1 MNPPN
6 NRPRIDR
13 ARLATAAKSKRGL
26 EAAFPSGVAQQ
37 LSSIDG
43 PSKDYDPRI
52 QDLAALLWCSLDND
66 DSLDLDQLT
75 SSELLGRSVAARS
88 PGGGGRRLYARQEG
102 VGAR

>member
-1 MNPPN
+1 MNPPDY
-6 NRPRIDR
+6 RPRIDR

-37 LSSIDG
+37 LSSIGG

-75 SSELLGRSVAARS
+75 SSEMLGRSVAARS

-102 VGAR
+102 GR